1 VVVDATGD
9 RATVAPMIG
18 PSFPAVLAAAQRGDA
33 EALGKLWGDLQP
45 RLLRYF
51 AVAASAEADDLASE
65 TWLGVIRGLDRF
77 QGSEPAFRAWV
88 FTIARHELL
97 DWRRRAPRWATE
109 DLPADGLVE
118 RAAPDDPAADA
129 LEGFS
134 TRAVL
139 AEVARLPADQAEAV
153 TLRVVAGLDVQR
165 VAEIMGKSPG
175 AVRVLT
181 HRGLRRLA
189 ARMGTEDLP
198 ATGLVEQVAPDDS
211 AAMPVEALGGRP
223 PPDDPAEAALEPQST
238 RARPYDRA
246 GRSHR
251 WSSVSRCVLSLLV
264 CWVLWPSGLV
274 RRMRYS
280 AALAERLV
288 AYAVGLQP
296 ARYRDH
302 YQATWLGE
310 LDWLKAQKCPVLGWA
325 IGVAGTAVFT
335 RLELRARLAGAA
347 GRLRELP
354 KSRPARAVRRAKPIW
369 LGILTAV
376 SVFCAA
382 AVGWSGAGQQGAT
395 RAQLLWGISASV
407 LAGGG
412 MTWQTWPRGPAADEL
427 PKAEELQE
435 DERP

>member
-1 VVVDATGD
+1 
-9 RATVAPMIG
+9 MIG
-18 PSFPAVLAAAQRGDA
+18 PSFPSVLAAAQRGDA
-33 EALGKLWGDLQP
+33 EALGKLWSDLQP

-51 AVAASAEADDLASE
+51 AVAASAEAEDLASE

-77 QGSEPAFRAWV
+77 QSGEPAFRAWV
-88 FTIARHELL
+88 FSIARHKLL
-97 DWRRRAPRWATE
+97 DWRRRAARWATE
-109 DLPADGLVE
+109 DMPPNGLVE

-129 LEGFS
+129 LEGLS

-139 AEVARLPADQAEAV
+139 AEVAALPADQAEAIV
-153 TLRVVAGLDVQR
+153 LRVVAGLDVQR

-175 AVRVLT
+175 TVRVLT
-181 HRGLRRLA
+181 HRGLRRVA
-189 ARMGTEDLP
+189 ARMGIEDLP
-198 ATGLVEQVAPDDS
+198 ATGLVEQVAPDDP
-211 AAMPVEALGGRP
+211 AAMPAEALGNRP
-223 PPDDPAEAALEPQST
+223 APADPAEAALEPQTT
-238 RARPYDRA
+238 RARPHDRA
-246 GRSHR
+246 GRYRR
-251 WSSVSRCVLSLLV
+251 WSSVSRCVLSLLA

-296 ARYRDH
+296 ARYREH

-310 LDWLKAQKCPVLGWA
+310 LDWLKAQSCPMLGWT

-369 LGILTAV
+369 LGMLTAV

-395 RAQLLWGISASV
+395 RAQLLWAISASV

-412 MTWQTWPRGPAADEL
+412 MTWQTWPRGPA
-427 PKAEELQE
+427 EERREEEHL
-435 DERP
+435 